1 MDDALQRPPN
11 RAILR
16 RVKPTRIPPRLCAG
30 PFTTRTAA
38 DEGVSSHALRGSAW
52 RQLFRGVWIL
62 ATAPLDRATWLAAA
76 RLVLPVDAVLC
87 GLSAADAHG
96 VDVRQAEDVV
106 IHAAFADGAPRQ
118 RRGMQLRQLKLEPHE
133 VMRRDRWLVTSPL
146 RTAFDCSRWLSLV
159 EAVVL
164 VDAMAHM
171 GLITL
176 DGLLAFASEHPG
188 TRWVRR
194 VATVVRYADARSESP
209 MESRLRLLLVL
220 AGLDGLEPQ
229 YVVRTASGS
238 FVARVDLAYVAARVI
253 VEYDGAWH
261 WKQRR
266 ADDRRRDRLRGLG
279 WTVIVVSAEDYY
291 GDPGGVVQR
300 VDQALRTAA

>member
-1 MDDALQRPPN
+1 
-11 RAILR
+11 
-16 RVKPTRIPPRLCAG
+16 
-30 PFTTRTAA
+30 
-38 DEGVSSHALRGSAW
+38 
-52 RQLFRGVWIL
+52 VWIV

-96 VDVRQAEDVV
+96 VDVRQEDDVLV
-106 IHAAFADGAPRQ
+106 CAAFADRVPRQ
-118 RRGMQLRQLKLEPHE
+118 RRGMKLRQLKLESNE
-133 VMRRDRWLVTSPL
+133 VVRRNGWLVTNPL
-146 RTAFDCSRWLSLV
+146 RTAFDCSRWLPLV

-164 VDAMAHM
+164 VDAMAHA

-176 DGLLAFASEHPG
+176 DALLAFAGEHPG
-188 TRWVRR
+188 IRWVRR
-194 VATVVRYADARSESP
+194 VADVVRYADARSESP
-209 MESRLRLLLVL
+209 MESRLRLLLVR
-220 AGLDGLEPQ
+220 AGLDGLQPQ
-229 YVVRTASGS
+229 YIVRTASGG

-266 ADDRRRDRLRGLG
+266 ADDRRRDRLRDLG

-291 GDPGGVVQR
+291 GNADGIVQR
-300 VDQALRTAA
+300 VDQALRTAAA